1 MIICWSAKGGA
12 GSTVVACAMGLD
24 RAPGASTT
32 VVDLAGDVATT
43 FGVTDPAGPGID
55 EWLRSPTS
63 GADALRRLRTEVAP
77 GLHVLAPGAAG
88 RTTIDDDGVRLAA
101 ALASFDDDVIVDA
114 GTGEPPPALVAAADH
129 ALLVTRAC
137 YVAMQRAVRMT
148 ARPSGI
154 VLVRERERALRPS
167 DVERAIGVPIV
178 AVVELDPAVAR
189 MADAG
194 MLAGRM
200 PRAFGHSLRVVR

>member
-12 GSTVVACAMGLD
+12 GSTVVACALALD
-24 RAPGASTT
+24 RSASSSVT
-32 VVDLAGDVATT
+32 VVDLAGDVTT
-43 FGVTDPAGPGID
+43 ALGVTEPAGPGID

-63 GADALRRLRTEVAP
+63 GPEALRRLRTEVAP

-88 RTTIDDDGVRLAA
+88 RASIDDGGARLAD
-101 ALASFDDDVIVDA
+101 ALTSLDDDVIVDA
-114 GTGEPPPALVAAADH
+114 GTGEPPPALVAAATH

-137 YVAMQRAVRMT
+137 FVAMQRAVRMT

-154 VLVRERERALRPS
+154 VLVREPERALRPS
-167 DVERAIGVPIV
+167 DVEHAIGVPIV
-178 AVVELDPAVAR
+178 AVVDLDPAVAR

-200 PRAFGHSLRVVR
+200 PRTFGLALRAVR